1 MRSETWLLRWLRQ
14 PGAGKELI
22 RSREAFSCPQSL
34 HGDKAVA
41 PTLQPDCL
49 RSPRDDWKPTC
60 TCAFPQWRISGG
72 VTARKVPGWVQSGAC
87 VRSEV
92 GPLSH
97 EKWAY
102 GRSRLSED
110 HSPAARPVKR
120 AAAGASV

>member
-1 MRSETWLLRWLRQ
+1 MRSETWLLRWLRP

-60 TCAFPQWRISGG
+60 TGAFRQWRISGG
-72 VTARKVPGWVQSGAC
+72 MTARKVPGWVQSGAC

-92 GPLSH
+92 GPPLTRKVGVWL
-97 EKWAY
+97 EPPEQRPFA
-102 GRSRLSED
+102 SRET
-110 HSPAARPVKR
+110 
-120 AAAGASV
+120 G